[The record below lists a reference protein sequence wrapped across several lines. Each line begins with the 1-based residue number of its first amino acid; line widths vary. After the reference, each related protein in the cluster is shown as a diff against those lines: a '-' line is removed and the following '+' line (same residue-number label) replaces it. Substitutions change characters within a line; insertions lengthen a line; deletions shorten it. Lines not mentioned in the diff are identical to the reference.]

1 MIFRIISVVTVV
13 SLAAAGAAAGIV
25 AGVSSLGP
33 AQIAACVL
41 GMLALEALLLVGVF
55 ERRSSVFGRVFWRGP
70 AGLRAVSLTFD
81 DGPNEPYTSRVLD
94 ILRRFDVRATFFL
107 IGENVEAFPDAA
119 RRAAAEG
126 HELGNHGWNHD
137 VLPLKTPARIRD
149 QIARTSDAIGNITG
163 TRPVLFRASHGW
175 RNPWVNRVAKEAGCE
190 PVAWTLGV
198 WDTDRPGAGEIVRRA
213 MRGLAGG
220 CVVLLHD
227 GRGTER
233 GTDSSQLVEALPGI
247 IEGGLKAGYRF
258 LTLSEMIR
266 EARRA

>member
-13 SLAAAGAAAGIV
+13 SLAAAGAAAGLI
-25 AGVSSLGP
+25 AAISRLGP
-33 AQIAACVL
+33 AQIVACAL

-55 ERRSSVFGRVFWRGP
+55 ERRSSVFGRIFWRGP
-70 AGLRAVSLTFD
+70 IGLRAVSLTFD

-94 ILRRFDVRATFFL
+94 ILKRFDVRATFFL
-107 IGENVEAFPDAA
+107 IGENVETFPAAA

-126 HELGNHGWNHD
+126 HELGNHGWDHEA
-137 VLPLKTPARIRD
+137 LPLKTPARIRD
-149 QIARTSDAIGNITG
+149 QIARTSDAIGNIAG

-190 PVAWTLGV
+190 SVAWTLGV
-198 WDTDRPGAGEIVRRA
+198 WDTDRPGAREIVRRT
-213 MRGLAGG
+213 MKELAGG

-227 GRGTER
+227 GRGTEH
-233 GTDSSQLVEALPGI
+233 GTDSGQLIEALPEI
-247 IEGGLKAGYRF
+247 IEGALKAGYRF